1 MRAAVLNIPCR
12 SKAAKV
18 LWTEEEEM
26 EVTRLAEQYELDGPQ
41 EGTPKLP
48 NFLSGCKS
56 LALTSFVQQYLVA

>member
-1 MRAAVLNIPCR
+1 MRATVFNVPCR

-41 EGTPKLP
+41 EGTSRL
-48 NFLSGCKS
+48 LWS
-56 LALTSFVQQYLVA
+56 LYADVNLMV

>member
-1 MRAAVLNIPCR
+1 MRATVFNVPCR

-41 EGTPKLP
+41 EGNPSYIDL
-48 NFLSGCKS
+48 CIRM
-56 LALTSFVQQYLVA
+56 